1 MKHFKLS
8 FVFTLICLALSA
20 YWGLTHGVNAG
31 VGFMLKCLFITTVLA
46 VMEVSL
52 SFDNA
57 VVNASILKHW
67 NPFWQKIF
75 LTVGILI
82 AVFGMRLVF
91 PIVVVAFSA
100 QLEFKSVIDLALN
113 NPAEYSKHLTDNY
126 PVLAAFGGTFL
137 MLVGLSYFLD
147 GEKDTHWLK
156 GESVYAYL
164 AEKVGFLYYLVVGV
178 IIAAIYMVIVNLNG
192 MNWAAGLSVLKA
204 SITAVLVYG
213 GVQLLCHLLEKFS
226 GQDEEEGEANG
237 QAVSAIAK
245 GGIAG
250 FLYLE
255 VLDASFSF
263 DGVIGAFAISQDVV
277 IIMLGLAI
285 GAIFV
290 RSMTVFLVERGTL
303 NEYEYLEHGAQ
314 YAIVVLATIMLLG
327 SLGVHVPEVFT
338 GLVGAGLI
346 GIAFWC
352 SVKKNKKDKALEESL
367 ED

>member
-1 MKHFKLS
+1 MKHFRFS
-8 FVFTLICLALSA
+8 FIFTLICLVLAA
-20 YWGLTHGVNAG
+20 CWGFTHGTDAG
-31 VGFMLKCLFITTVLA
+31 VGFMLKCLFITMVLA

-67 NPFWQKIF
+67 SPFWQKVF
-75 LTVGILI
+75 LTVGIVV

-91 PIVVVAFSA
+91 PILVVAFSA
-100 QLEFKSVIDLALN
+100 QIEIMSVIELALN
-113 NPAEYSKHLTDNY
+113 NPAEYSRHLTDNY

-147 GEKDTHWLK
+147 GEKDNHWLK
-156 GESVYAYL
+156 GEALYSSL
-164 AEKVGFLYYLVVGV
+164 AEKITHLHYVVVALIVGAVYV
-178 IIAAIYMVIVNLNG
+178 AIVRANNMAWDSG
-192 MNWAAGLSVLKA
+192 FPELKA
-204 SITAVLVYG
+204 AVTAILIYA
-213 GVQLLCHLLEKFS
+213 GVQMLCGLLEKFT
-226 GQDEEEGEANG
+226 GDDEDEGHANG
-237 QAVSAIAK
+237 QALNSVAK

-255 VLDASFSF
+255 LLDASFSF

-285 GAIFV
+285 GAMFV

-314 YAIVVLATIMLLG
+314 YAIVALAIIMLLG
-327 SLGVHVPEVFT
+327 SVGIHIPEVFT
-338 GLVGAGLI
+338 GLVGAGMI
-346 GIAFWC
+346 GLAFWC
-352 SVKKNKKDKALEESL
+352 SVKKNRVVDENV
-367 ED
+367 